1 MEILDAIPFQ
11 ITAEKLAAR
20 LRSEPNHSFG
30 EDKLNALIGRAQDL
44 AKPKACYRVGRVLDR
59 SRDVVEVDKVKF
71 TSRVLG
77 KNLEKADQVF
87 PYVAT
92 CGLELES
99 VEIPSDDLFLNYC
112 FDVIKET
119 ILWSAHK
126 YLQNHLREKFGL
138 DRLSHMN
145 PGSLQD
151 WPLEEQKPLF
161 TLLGDVEGSVGVKLL
176 PNNLLHPVKSVSGIF
191 FPSEFDFK
199 SCMLCPNDPCSHRRA
214 QYNPEMVEQYNL

>member
-1 MEILDAIPFQ
+1 MEILDSIPVK
-11 ITAEKLAAR
+11 ITADKLTAR
-20 LRSEPNHSFG
+20 LRTEPNQSFG
-30 EDKLNALIGRAQDL
+30 EDKLNALIDQAQAL
-44 AKPKACYRVGRVLDR
+44 GKPKGCYRVGRVLDR
-59 SRDVVEVDKVKF
+59 NKDAVRIEEIKF

-87 PYVAT
+87 PYAVT
-92 CGLELES
+92 CGRELES
-99 VEIPSDDLFLNYC
+99 IAIPSDDLFLNYC
-112 FDVIKET
+112 FDVIKEM

-126 YLQNHLREKFGL
+126 YLKNHLREKFGL

-161 TLLGDVEGSVGVKLL
+161 TLLGDVDAAIGVKLL
-176 PNNLLHPVKSVSGIF
+176 PSNLLQPVKSVSGIF
-191 FPSEFDFK
+191 FPSEFDFQ

-214 QYNPEMVEQYNL
+214 QYNPEMVEQYQI